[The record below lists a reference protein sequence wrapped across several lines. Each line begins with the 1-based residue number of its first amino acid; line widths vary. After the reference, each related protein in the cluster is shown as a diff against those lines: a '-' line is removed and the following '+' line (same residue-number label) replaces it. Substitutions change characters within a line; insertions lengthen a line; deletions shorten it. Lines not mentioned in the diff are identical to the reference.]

1 MSISGK
7 ILRGTAWTSGA
18 NLLASVGTFLGN
30 LAIIR
35 LLGLELVGQLG
46 LIESWISL
54 ITMFSVFGLNLAAT
68 KYVAHYLELD
78 KQKVGNVAAT
88 VLIMGSMF
96 SALVCILT
104 FVAFS
109 LPSLSFLKTNAILG
123 NIRTTLASST
133 LVIIIIGLIVT
144 MTLRHL
150 VVGLVH
156 GVQAFHIFVT
166 VNMVIGLISFP
177 LSYGLASLYGL
188 SGALGVRLILLTIE
202 LVLLSFVFGQTL
214 SRLGVKLSLKDFPYH
229 MRQLFHFGMPTFLGQ
244 LVANPAQT
252 LMISFLAVQP
262 NGLAQVGLL
271 TTGKRLA
278 ALTAFLPGAMATTV
292 MPILSTEWGRGEQ
305 AKFREGILSALRM
318 LWFSSLPIVIFFLA
332 AVVTLLGMLYG
343 EEYVAAAGIAV
354 IFLIVQLLGSINET
368 GDRIL
373 AAANRMWLSTSNNLV
388 WLVLFLVFALS
399 LIPTTQAL
407 GYSLAF
413 LISFTLY
420 VVLQIWWLHH
430 LFQLQL
436 QPLLPLLISSIILIV
451 LAILNAYFIPPV
463 WQFFTA
469 AFLAGMTVFII
480 LRYFLYPDERKAIGA
495 QLRRIH
501 WVDTALLQW
510 QARKQGAN

>member
-46 LIESWISL
+46 LIESWVSL
-54 ITMFSVFGLNLAAT
+54 ITMFSLFGLNLAAT
-68 KYVAHYLELD
+68 KYVSHYLETD
-78 KQKVGNVAAT
+78 KQKIGNVAAA
-88 VLIMGSMF
+88 VLIMGSGF
-96 SALVCILT
+96 SILVCLFIFALFLFT
-104 FVAFS
+104 S
-109 LPSLSFLKTNAILG
+109 PDFLKPDSVWV
-123 NIRTTLASST
+123 NIRTTLTSQT
-133 LVIIIIGLIVT
+133 LIIIIIGLIVT

-156 GVQAFHIFVT
+156 GVQAFHVFVT

-177 LSYGLASLYGL
+177 LSYGLAVLYGL
-188 SGALGVRLILLTIE
+188 NGALGVRLVLLTIE
-202 LVLLSFVFGQTL
+202 LVLLGIVFGQTL
-214 SRLGVKLSLKDFPYH
+214 SRLEIKLSLKDFPYH
-229 MRQLFHFGMPTFLGQ
+229 MRQLLHFGTPTFLGQ
-244 LVANPAQT
+244 LVGNPAQT
-252 LMISFLAVQP
+252 FMMSFLAVQP

-278 ALTAFLPGAMATTV
+278 SLTAFLPGAMATTV
-292 MPILSTEWGRGEQ
+292 MPILSTEWGRGEK

-318 LWFSSLPIVIFFLA
+318 LWFSSLPVVIFFLA

-343 EEYVAAAGIAV
+343 EEYVAAASIAA
-354 IFLIVQLLGSINET
+354 IFLIVQLLGAINET

-388 WLVLFLVFALS
+388 WLVLFLVLALG
-399 LIPTTQAL
+399 LIPTMQAL
-407 GYSLAF
+407 GYALAF
-413 LISFTLY
+413 LISFALY
-420 VVLQIWWLHH
+420 VMVQTGWLHR

-451 LAILNAYFIPPV
+451 LAILNAYFISGV
-463 WQFFTA
+463 WQLLTA
-469 AFLAGMTVFII
+469 AFLASSTVLVIWH
-480 LRYFLYPDERKAIGA
+480 YFLYPEERNAVGV
-495 QLRRIH
+495 LMRRVH
-501 WVDTALLQW
+501 WVNMAWLQW
-510 QARKQGAN
+510 QARK